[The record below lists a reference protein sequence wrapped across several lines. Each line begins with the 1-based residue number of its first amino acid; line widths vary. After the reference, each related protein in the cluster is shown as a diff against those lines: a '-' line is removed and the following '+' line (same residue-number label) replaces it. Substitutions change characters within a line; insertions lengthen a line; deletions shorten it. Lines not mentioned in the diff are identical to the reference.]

1 MNTLHF
7 KYAVEVERTGSITQ
21 AADNLYMAQPNLS
34 KAIKELEDTLG
45 IPIFTRTSRGMVPTQ
60 KGSEFLVYAKNILT
74 QVSEMEA
81 LYISDNGEK
90 QRFSIVIPRGSYISS
105 AFTRFV
111 AELDPELEIDVD
123 VKETNSMQAISDVAG
138 GDYGIGIIRYQTFHE
153 RYFID
158 FLLSKDLAFD
168 PIWEF
173 KYLALMSRCHPL
185 ADEPEISFTEPKPL
199 YRDRPRRP
207 GRTVSDRPRAQKRE
221 IRRASQ
227 EEDICLRTRA
237 ASSICSARSRRPYM
251 WVSPIPEIWL
261 TRYDLVQRKCTQAVN
276 KYKDVLIYPKNY
288 EFSQLDK
295 KYLDKLYESKNEV
308 ALKIYA

>member
-34 KAIKELEDTLG
+34 KAIKELEETLG
-45 IPIFTRTSRGMVPTQ
+45 IDIFKRTSRGMVPTE
-60 KGSEFLVYAKNILT
+60 KGAAFLIYAKNILA
-74 QVSEMEA
+74 QINEMES
-81 LYISDNGEK
+81 LYVSDNGQK
-90 QRFSIVIPRGSYISS
+90 QRFNIVIPRGSYIAT

-111 AELDPELEIDVD
+111 AELDPGLEIDVD

-138 GDYGIGIIRYQTFHE
+138 GDYSIGIIRYQTVHE

-158 FLLSKDLAFD
+158 FLRSKDLAFD

-173 KYLALMSRCHPL
+173 EYLALMSKDHPL
-185 ADEPEISFTEPKPL
+185 AGAT
-199 YRDRPRRP
+199 
-207 GRTVSDRPRAQKRE
+207 E
-221 IRRASQ
+221 IRFSLLKHYVEIVHGDLGVPYLTDRELRRDPSGEHLKKKIYVYERGSQ
-227 EEDICLRTRA
+227 FDMLCQVPST
-237 ASSICSARSRRPYM
+237 YM
-251 WVSPIPEIWL
+251 WVSPIPELWL
-261 TRYDLVQRKCTQAVN
+261 TRYNLVQRKCTEAVN
-276 KYKDVLIYPKNY
+276 KYKDVLIYPKSY

-308 ALKIYA
+308 ALKKYA

>member
-45 IPIFTRTSRGMVPTQ
+45 ISIFKRSSKGMVPTE
-60 KGSEFLVYAKNILT
+60 KGAEFLVYARNILA
-74 QVSEMEA
+74 QINEMES
-81 LYISDNGEK
+81 LYVCDNGVK
-90 QRFSIVIPRGSYISS
+90 QRFNVVIPRGSYIAT

-138 GDYGIGIIRYQTFHE
+138 GDYNIGIIRYQTIHE
-153 RYFID
+153 RYFMD
-158 FLLSKDLAFD
+158 FLHSKDLAFD

-173 KYLALMSRCHPL
+173 EYLALMSRRHPL
-185 ADEPEISFTEPKPL
+185 ADRPEIVFDDLKRYIEIVHGDLGVPYLT
-199 YRDRPRRP
+199 DREL
-207 GRTVSDRPRAQKRE
+207 KRGQSGE
-221 IRRASQ
+221 HLKKKIYVYERGSQ
-227 EEDICLRTRA
+227 FDMLCQVPTTF
-237 ASSICSARSRRPYM
+237 M

-261 TRYDLVQRKCTQAVN
+261 GRYDLVQRKCTEAVN
-276 KYKDVLIYPKNY
+276 KYKDVLIYHKSY
-288 EFSQLDK
+288 DFSQLDK
-295 KYLDKLYESKNEV
+295 RYLAKLYESKNEV
-308 ALKIYA
+308 GLKKYT